1 VGIRRPA
8 RREWLEGIARHRQAT
23 RKIRDGGVPIGYV
36 LGEGSNPFFDHI
48 HAKLVVEIP
57 AIRTVRVPGAAHMLP
72 IEAPAAFAD
81 AVRQAI
87 ESSAR

>member
-23 RKIRDGGVPIGYV
+23 
-36 LGEGSNPFFDHI
+36 
-48 HAKLVVEIP
+48 
-57 AIRTVRVPGAAHMLP
+57 HMLP